1 MEKGA
6 KKGVVRRIIGDLLIA
21 LTALLT
27 IDVVVVMERKI
38 STVVLKDT
46 YRNIF
51 HYELV
56 LCIILLLFSLDVR
69 FGFWTKLKWKV
80 AKLCGWI
87 FRCVVILLSA
97 AILYFCARVNVGM
110 VITSSG
116 STEYALVLG
125 MALENGKPTK
135 DLISRIEVAKKFLD
149 KNPNSVLILTGGN
162 PDDSGRTEAVVMKE
176 LLLERGASGDKLIL
190 EDQAATTKD
199 NFVNAAKLV
208 DPSSPVFLITSNYH
222 MDRAVTMAK
231 KAGFTNIKRLP
242 APAAFLSF
250 GSNMLWEVILDFN
263 EIGK

>member
-6 KKGVVRRIIGDLLIA
+6 KKGVARRIIGDLLIA
-21 LTALLT
+21 LMALLT

-51 HYELV
+51 HYELIMCV
-56 LCIILLLFSLDVR
+56 VLLLFALDVR
-69 FGFWTKLKWKV
+69 FGFWTKLKWKA
-80 AKLCGWI
+80 AKVCGWI
-87 FRCVVILLSA
+87 LRCVVILLSA
-97 AILYFCARVNVGM
+97 VILYFCARVVVGM

-116 STEYALVLG
+116 STDYALVLG

-135 DLISRIEVAKKFLD
+135 DLISRIDVAKEFLD
-149 KNPNSVLILTGGN
+149 KNPSSTLILTGGN
-162 PDDSGRTEAVVMKE
+162 PDESGRTEAAVMKE

-199 NFVNAAKLV
+199 NFANAAKLV
-208 DPSSPVFLITSNYH
+208 DPTSPIFLITSNYH
-222 MDRAVTMAK
+222 MDRAVTTAK
-231 KAGFTNIKRLP
+231 KAGFTNVKRLP
-242 APAAFLSF
+242 APAEFFSF
-250 GSNMLWEVILDFN
+250 GSNMLWEVILDMN